1 MKTVATTAALNTII
15 PAEYRISLSNFREAK
30 HSTTSPP
37 HNLQTPTI
45 SHTTLRYVTLRAI
58 VEKLQQPKFCKFVYR
73 FWFGAR
79 VEIPVRTYFFATFLI
94 ENTRFSQFLH
104 Y

>member
-1 MKTVATTAALNTII
+1 MKTVATTAALNIII

-45 SHTTLRYVTLRAI
+45 SHTTLRAI

-73 FWFGAR
+73 FWFGG
-79 VEIPVRTYFFATFLI
+79 EG
-94 ENTRFSQFLH
+94 
-104 Y
+104 